1 MPPVQ
6 NAVPKPREIQSRSA
20 CTPSP
25 RLTAD
30 ILTFMILED
39 TLKTTAFLKSLFE
52 DLLDTDLPST
62 QAGVHLI

>member
-6 NAVPKPREIQSRSA
+6 NAVTKTREIQSRSPSM
-20 CTPSP
+20 PSP
-25 RLTAD
+25 RLTVD

-39 TLKTTAFLKSLFE
+39 AFKTTE
-52 DLLDTDLPST
+52 DVLDTDFPGR